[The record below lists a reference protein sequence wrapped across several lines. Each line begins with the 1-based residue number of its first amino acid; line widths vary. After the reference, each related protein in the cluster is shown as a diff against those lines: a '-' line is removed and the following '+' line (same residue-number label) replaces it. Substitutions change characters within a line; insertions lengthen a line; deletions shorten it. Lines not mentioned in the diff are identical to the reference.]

1 MLLRPPQSD
10 GSGEYRR
17 PLALVWGRRTARNK
31 LLSEVSRR
39 SHCVYPVVPGWWFDL
54 FMVNKKDASSATA
67 ANGNGKWN
75 IPTGRRTDE
84 WSTALVLIGESQD
97 RGAFTRFFRHFA
109 PLIKAFALS
118 GSSLSASHAD
128 ELVQEVMLK
137 VWQKAG
143 GFNPEKAAAST
154 WVYTIARN
162 CRTDMF
168 RRLQKFD
175 TPLASDD
182 FELESEEEE
191 SFVVLHTRRGAER
204 VRELMSDLP
213 PDQAQILAKV
223 YMEGKS
229 HSEAAAELDL
239 PLGTVKSRV
248 RLAIQKLQ
256 GLMEA

>member
-1 MLLRPPQSD
+1 MIEQNNDSGTESNRPN
-10 GSGEYRR
+10 
-17 PLALVWGRRTARNK
+17 T
-31 LLSEVSRR
+31 
-39 SHCVYPVVPGWWFDL
+39 GW
-54 FMVNKKDASSATA
+54 T
-67 ANGNGKWN
+67 
-75 IPTGRRTDE
+75 IPSGRRTDE
-84 WSTALVLIGESQD
+84 WSECLVLIGNKQD
-97 RGAFTRFFRHFA
+97 RAAFTRFFRHFG

-118 GSSLSASHAD
+118 GSSLSAAHAD
-128 ELVQEVMLK
+128 ELVQEVMIK

-175 TPLASDD
+175 TQLAAEDLNI
-182 FELESEEEE
+182 ELEEEE
-191 SFVVLHTRRGAER
+191 PFAVLHNRRGADR
-204 VRELMSDLP
+204 VRELMGQLP

-256 GLMEA
+256 VQMDRL

>member
-1 MLLRPPQSD
+1 MVDKTTQS
-10 GSGEYRR
+10 
-17 PLALVWGRRTARNK
+17 A
-31 LLSEVSRR
+31 
-39 SHCVYPVVPGWWFDL
+39 VP
-54 FMVNKKDASSATA
+54 A
-67 ANGNGKWN
+67 APNGGKWN
-75 IPTGRRTDE
+75 VPTGLRTDE
-84 WSTALVLIGESQD
+84 WSQALVSVGESQD
-97 RGAFTRFFRHFA
+97 RAAFTRFFRHFA

-118 GSSLSASHAD
+118 GSSLSATHAD

-182 FELESEEEE
+182 FELESEDEE
-191 SFVVLHTRRGAER
+191 SFIVLHTRRGSER
-204 VRELMSDLP
+204 VRELMGELP

-256 GLMEA
+256 ALMEA